1 MAAKTFP
8 VRLLECLLPLAIA
21 LFLTSLLTAAAR
33 VPDANDTLAQGYS
46 DMYDLRFD
54 SAHKTFQK
62 YELANPADPMGPVSD
77 AAAYL
82 FFEFERLKV
91 LRSEFFADN
100 TSFFGAKR
108 LKADPQIKI
117 AFEAALERSKQL
129 SDAMLLKQPNARSA
143 LLANVVRV
151 ALHADYLALIEKDN
165 WQALTEIKQSRMMAD
180 ALTQKYPD
188 CYDAYLAMGV
198 ENYLLSQKMAAV
210 RMFLRMTGAK
220 TDKQEGLTKLR
231 IVADK
236 GQYLKPYAKILLAI
250 AALRDENRKEAVTLL
265 KQLSVQ
271 FPQNDLF
278 QDEIRKL
285 CEPALPVCLSS

>member
-1 MAAKTFP
+1 
-8 VRLLECLLPLAIA
+8 
-21 LFLTSLLTAAAR
+21 
-33 VPDANDTLAQGYS
+33 
-46 DMYDLRFD
+46 
-54 SAHKTFQK
+54 
-62 YELANPADPMGPVSD
+62 
-77 AAAYL
+77 
-82 FFEFERLKV
+82 
-91 LRSEFFADN
+91 
-100 TSFFGAKR
+100 
-108 LKADPQIKI
+108 
-117 AFEAALERSKQL
+117 
-129 SDAMLLKQPNARSA
+129 MLLKQPNARSA